1 MAEIL
6 LNYKADDI
14 NKYLKA
20 ASEIES
26 TIKATITEELTN
38 IGVRIA
44 ALEKEINTYKLLSKI
59 KDIINSTTFK
69 DSVVGTYS
77 FSDNKISVTYTSSQT
92 ESIST
97 DLNILLKSVNP
108 TEIIYAETT
117 YTWNETAF
125 VDSEGNNITNA
136 VSTSVSGTGDFEK
149 SLILDDIEIIYL
161 ITIQE

>member
-26 TIKATITEELTN
+26 TIKATVAEELTN
-38 IGVRIA
+38 INTRVA
-44 ALEKEINTYKLLSKI
+44 ALEKEVNTYKLLSKI
-59 KDIINSTTFK
+59 KDIINSTVFK

-77 FSDNKISVTYTSSQT
+77 FSDNKISIIYTSSQT

-97 DLNILLKSVNP
+97 DLNTLLKSINP
-108 TEIIYAETT
+108 TEIIYAETA

-125 VDSEGNNITNA
+125 VDSEGNDITNTI
-136 VSTSVSGTGDFEK
+136 STSVSGTGDFEK
-149 SLILDDIEIIYL
+149 SLILDNIEIIYL
-161 ITIQE
+161 ITI